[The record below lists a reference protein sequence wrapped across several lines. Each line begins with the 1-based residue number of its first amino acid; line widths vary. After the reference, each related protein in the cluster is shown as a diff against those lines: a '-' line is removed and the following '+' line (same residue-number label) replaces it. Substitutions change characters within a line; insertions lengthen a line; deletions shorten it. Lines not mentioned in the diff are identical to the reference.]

1 LTPILPARA
10 YQRATRD
17 MFLVDAV
24 VHAFNWTQDN
34 FAIPEARGIAETS
47 VDYHRMLT
55 RDDAS
60 RLTRDEFLRNW
71 QAEQVE
77 AALFVESRLDL
88 IAYHGTPIF
97 DFWKDGHSATSKGL
111 ELRERNPGRVLVYG
125 ACNPFDG
132 EAAIRRL
139 ESLVERDRVDGIKMY
154 AARYADGKTYAQPL
168 DDPEYGYPFIERAG
182 ELGVRVIAVHKAL
195 PFGPVRSEPFGVTDI
210 SEPCASFPD
219 MNFEV
224 VHAGYA
230 FLEQTAFLAGMP
242 NVWFNLENTAALLM
256 CAPRRFAEVIGTLL
270 ASGAGDRIMFASGC
284 ALVHPAPL
292 IKAFLEFEM
301 PPDLVQGYGFPELTD
316 DIKAGILGENFL
328 RLHDLTV
335 DTVREK
341 VKGDRWER
349 LRVDAGCPEPWS
361 DLRRMDQ
368 GDWSRARDE

>member
-1 LTPILPARA
+1 MTSILPAKT
-10 YQRATRD
+10 YQPVSNG
-17 MFLVDAV
+17 MFLADAV

-34 FAIPEARGIAETS
+34 FAIPEARGIADTS

-60 RLTRDEFLRNW
+60 RLTRTEFLRNW

-77 AALFVESRLDL
+77 SALFLESRIDL

-97 DFWKDGHSATSKGL
+97 DFWMDGHSATSKGL

-139 ESLVERDRVDGIKMY
+139 EDLVERDRVDGIKMY
-154 AARYADGKTYAQPL
+154 AARYANGKTYAQPL
-168 DDPEYGYPFIERAG
+168 DDHEFGYPFIERAG

-195 PFGPVRSEPFGVTDI
+195 PFGPVRSEPFGVADI
-210 SEPCASFPD
+210 SEPCASFPN

-242 NVWFNLENTAALLM
+242 NVWFNLENTSALVIS
-256 CAPRRFAEVIGTLL
+256 APRRFAEVIGTLL

-292 IKAFLEFEM
+292 IEAFLEFEM
-301 PPDLVQGYGFPELTD
+301 PRDLVEGYGFPELTD
-316 DIKAGILGENFL
+316 DIKAKILGANLL
-328 RLHDLTV
+328 RLHGLTA
-335 DTVREK
+335 DTVRAG
-341 VKGDRWER
+341 VRGDRWER
-349 LRVDAGCPEPWS
+349 LRAETGCPEPWS

-368 GDWSRARDE
+368 RDVSGAPDE